1 MLLGNY
7 ASDSEGSDD
16 ESGPSPGP
24 VAAKVAPP
32 PTVAAAAGK
41 PKRKGPVK
49 ITLDLP
55 KSTPESKVQG
65 DRGGLSPSGDDED
78 EDGERGSKRAKT
90 GLKGGKGS

>member
-16 ESGPSPGP
+16 ESGSAPIPSG
-24 VAAKVAPP
+24 APP
-32 PTVAAAAGK
+32 PTAAAAVGK

-65 DRGGLSPSGDDED
+65 DRGGLSPSGED
-78 EDGERGSKRAKT
+78 EDGERDGKRAKT